1 MKILLY
7 LSVVLAILIMSGCSD
22 ADQKSANTN
31 ITGDSS
37 AQENQKSMKTSIS
50 TNILIVKNTIF
61 PSLSSQFTLGKALDN
76 WQGCVNPIWKEKIG
90 DRNEPLIVFGC
101 DIANPVVNGEKSP
114 IMDNILK
121 VQYSI
126 IFGID
131 QINQIAQ
138 VNEEAF
144 IFTFY
149 DNKSFIS
156 IGNRYSN
163 YFGIRSAYQNDST
176 VVVPNLTEDDY
187 NARQ

>member
-1 MKILLY
+1 MGIFFY
-7 LSVVLAILIMSGCSD
+7 IYIFLSIFVISGCSD
-22 ADQKSANTN
+22 TSKKSE
-31 ITGDSS
+31 SS
-37 AQENQKSMKTSIS
+37 PEPSSFRENQKSMETGIP
-50 TNILIVKNTIF
+50 TNMSIVKNTIF
-61 PSLSSQFTLGKALDN
+61 PNLSSQYTLGKALDN
-76 WQGCVNPIWKEKIG
+76 WQGCVNPTWKEKIG

-101 DIANPVVNGEKSP
+101 DLVNPVVNADKSP
-114 IMDNILK
+114 IMDNISK

-131 QINQIAQ
+131 QINQSAQ
-138 VNEEAF
+138 VNEVAF

-156 IGNRYSN
+156 MSDRFSS
-163 YFGIRSAYQNDST
+163 YFGIRSAYQNEIN